1 MLSRLMQ
8 MFRELFKSREP
19 QPQPLLL
26 KAEEQREQQ
35 PPQRPS

>member
-1 MLSRLMQ
+1 MISRLMQ
-8 MFRELFKSREP
+8 LFRELFKGREP

-26 KAEEQREQQ
+26 KAAEQRAQQ